1 MFDFGF
7 GELLLFAVIALV
19 VLGPEKLPHATRM
32 AGAWLGRIRRTL
44 ADIQA
49 DIEKEVSLQ
58 ELRDRLQRDLDIA
71 QTAEAQQLLRAQI
84 DTLNQT
90 LNKPLAPPSPA
101 DPKRDA

>member
-32 AGAWLGRIRRTL
+32 AGAWLGRLKRAL

-58 ELRDRLQRDLDIA
+58 ELRDRLQRDLAVA
-71 QTAEAQQLLRAQI
+71 QTAEAQQMLRAQI
-84 DTLNQT
+84 DALNQT
-90 LNKPLAPPSPA
+90 LKASAGKPPLDST
-101 DPKRDA
+101 RDA